1 MRNILNIAFIVSGI
15 IPATFLL
22 FMCLYIFNRF
32 FTASYEDPNLTLAA
46 LNSLLGVLGYVGLIL
61 LIFEHKVKSWV
72 ILICLSIG
80 ITSWMIFISLNGER
94 AWNWI
99 ITIEDPLEWLL
110 IVWPLVVAIFSVI
123 RIVIQMIRNL
133 KAIE

>member
-1 MRNILNIAFIVSGI
+1 M
-15 IPATFLL
+15 
-22 FMCLYIFNRF
+22 
-32 FTASYEDPNLTLAA
+32 TLAA